1 MVSFWQLQEQM
12 EEEPDD
18 QQDLLNAVEDNKAM
32 EVVRRGMNLRKP
44 GCGNFWE
51 DFIDICNDADGL
63 SELLDVEREKIS
75 RWASIIEEY
84 TNKAEEEDSG
94 DGKEMLSTGDEAGPL
109 ANPAGND
116 NPQDGPAETR
126 PM

>member
-1 MVSFWQLQEQM
+1 MDDEADDQDQ
-12 EEEPDD
+12 PDAGID
-18 QQDLLNAVEDNKAM
+18 QQDLLNSVEDNKAM
-32 EVVRRGMNLRKP
+32 EVVRRGLNLRKP

-63 SELLDVEREKIS
+63 SELLDVEQEKIS

-84 TNKAEEEDSG
+84 TNKAEEEDTS
-94 DGKEMLSTGDEAGPL
+94 DEKEIMPTGDETGPI